1 MGSGLKGKK
10 KNNLPDNYIANEQ
23 EAAAYSW
30 CIKNNIRI
38 GLQAIE
44 YVQNPDKWKIAISIG
59 EDYKKVNLSPSVY
72 TKDNVWQE
80 YYKACLYYYNKHN
93 KQ

>member
-30 CIKNNIRI
+30 CVKNNIRI
-38 GLQAIE
+38 GLQATE
-44 YVQNPDKWKIAISIG
+44 YIQNPDKWKIAISIG

>member
-30 CIKNNIRI
+30 CVKNNIRI
-38 GLQAIE
+38 GLQATE

-59 EDYKKVNLSPSVY
+59 EDYRKVNLSPSVY

>member
-30 CIKNNIRI
+30 CVKNNIRI
-38 GLQAIE
+38 GLQATE

-72 TKDNVWQE
+72 TKDNVWAE

-93 KQ
+93 KK

>member
-23 EAAAYSW
+23 EATAYSW
-30 CIKNNIRI
+30 CVKNNIRI
-38 GLQAIE
+38 GLQATE

-59 EDYKKVNLSPSVY
+59 EDYRKVNLSPNVY

-93 KQ
+93 KK

>member
-10 KNNLPDNYIANEQ
+10 KNNLPDNYIANEE

-38 GLQAIE
+38 GLQATE

-93 KQ
+93 K

>member
-10 KNNLPDNYIANEQ
+10 KNNLPDNYIANEE

-30 CIKNNIRI
+30 CVKNNIRI
-38 GLQAIE
+38 GLQATE
-44 YVQNPDKWKIAISIG
+44 YVQNPDEWKIAISIG
-59 EDYKKVNLSPSVY
+59 EDYKKVNLSPSIY

>member
-30 CIKNNIRI
+30 CVKNNIRI
-38 GLQAIE
+38 GLQATE

-59 EDYKKVNLSPSVY
+59 EDYKKVNLSPSIY
-72 TKDNVWQE
+72 TKDNVWSE

-93 KQ
+93 KK